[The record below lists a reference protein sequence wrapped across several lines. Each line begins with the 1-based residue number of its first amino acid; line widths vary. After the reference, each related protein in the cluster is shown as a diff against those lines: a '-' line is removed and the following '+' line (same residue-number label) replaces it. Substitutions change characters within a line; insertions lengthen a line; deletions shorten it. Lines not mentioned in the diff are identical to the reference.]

1 MMMMMMMMMMI
12 LLRCEAGGGEGA
24 GLLGLIFVGYL
35 RLGLTE
41 PQLHVSIFLANY
53 RPDLRHFWANVT
65 FAIPSLVTHF
75 LFMHLPYKAF

>member
-1 MMMMMMMMMMI
+1 MQSQFKVDF
-12 LLRCEAGGGEGA
+12 APGWGGGGGEVA
-24 GLLGLIFVGYL
+24 GLLGLILAGYV
-35 RLGLTE
+35 RLGLSE

-53 RPDLRHFWANVT
+53 RPHLHHFWANVI

>member
-1 MMMMMMMMMMI
+1 MMMMMMMMI

-53 RPDLRHFWANVT
+53 RPDLRHFWANVI

-75 LFMHLPYKAF
+75 LLFMHLPYKAF